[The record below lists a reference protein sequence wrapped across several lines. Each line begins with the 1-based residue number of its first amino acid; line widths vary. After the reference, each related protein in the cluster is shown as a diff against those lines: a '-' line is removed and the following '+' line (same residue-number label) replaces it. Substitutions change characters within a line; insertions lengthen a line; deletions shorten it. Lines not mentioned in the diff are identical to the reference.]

1 MMDINLCSP
10 ALIYLIF
17 SMTQVIVDSIK
28 GLYNVALLKF
38 IMMVLFTLLLNI
50 LCQRGLGLISWII
63 VFVPFVLMS
72 VITAILL
79 FVFGLDPSSGRVIP
93 PKHTT
98 VPHPHAKIESHPMV
112 HKKGPHP
119 MADKKGVHAMK
130 DKKPTPKEV
139 VPSHEVNKNK
149 KHQKL
154 NTSHYK

>member
-1 MMDINLCSP
+1 MNINLCSP

-28 GLYNVALLKF
+28 GLYNVALLKI
-38 IMMVLFTLLLNI
+38 IMMVMFTLLLNI

-79 FVFGLDPSSGRVIP
+79 FIFGLDPSSGRVIP
-93 PKHTT
+93 PKHKT
-98 VPHPHAKIESHPMV
+98 VPHPHAKIESHPI
-112 HKKGPHP
+112 
-119 MADKKGVHAMK
+119 K

-154 NTSHYK
+154 NTSHYNKVS

>member
-28 GLYNVALLKF
+28 GLYNVAILKF

-50 LCQRGLGLISWII
+50 LCQRGLGLVSWII

-79 FVFGLDPSSGRVIP
+79 FVFGLDPSSGMVIP
-93 PKHTT
+93 PKHKA
-98 VPHPHAKIESHPMV
+98 VPHPHAKIDNHPI
-112 HKKGPHP
+112 
-119 MADKKGVHAMK
+119 ADKKGVHAMK
-130 DKKPTPKEV
+130 DKKPTHKEV

-149 KHQKL
+149 KHHKL
-154 NTSHYK
+154 NTAHYK